1 MKCEFT
7 VIVVKYILSSVIRGI
22 PLQRKNVALLL
33 LKMGFVT
40 IKTQDLVL
48 KRK

>member
-33 LKMGFVT
+33 LKWALLLLKL
-40 IKTQDLVL
+40 KTWF
-48 KRK
+48 